1 MDAVSVCFSIR
12 LLLKEDAMTTSDG
25 VTVVGGVDCHSRVHH
40 AVALDETGRQLGDRA
55 FPATG
60 SGYADLLAW
69 LRGFGTVTVVG
80 VESTGS
86 YGAAL
91 TRFLL
96 QAELRV
102 VEVNQ
107 PHAHLRRRRGK
118 TDAVD
123 AEAAA
128 RKVLSGEATAI
139 PKEMS
144 GAVEA
149 IRQLRIA
156 RRSAVSA
163 RSIALCQ
170 LGDLIVT
177 APAAL
182 RARLTRK
189 TLRGQATTCA
199 RLRPNRR
206 ELTDP
211 VQATKLA
218 LRTLAR
224 RIAALDAEIA
234 RLDEHL
240 EQLVRAVA
248 PRTIALLGIGPQHAG
263 QLLVTAGQ
271 NITRLHSEAAFAH
284 LCGVDPIPASSG
296 KTIRHRLNPGG
307 DRQANSALHRI
318 AIVRLRYCERTR
330 VYAARRTTEG
340 RSKREIIRCLKR
352 YIAREVYRTLCADL
366 APPAAA

>member
-1 MDAVSVCFSIR
+1 
-12 LLLKEDAMTTSDG
+12 MTTSDG
-25 VTVVGGVDCHSRVHH
+25 AMVVGGVDCHARVHH
-40 AVALDETGRQLGDRA
+40 AVALDPTGRRLGDRA
-55 FPATG
+55 FPAT
-60 SGYADLLAW
+60 SAGYADLLGW
-69 LRGFGTVTVVG
+69 LRGFGAVAVVG

-96 QAELRV
+96 QTGVRV

-139 PKEMS
+139 PKDMS

-149 IRQLRIA
+149 IRQVRLA

-182 RARLTRK
+182 RARLSRK
-189 TLRGQATTCA
+189 TLRGQAGICA
-199 RLRPNRR
+199 HLRPNQR

-211 VQATKLA
+211 VQAAKLA

-224 RIAALDAEIA
+224 RIEALDAEIA

-240 EQLVRAVA
+240 EHLVPSVA
-248 PRTIALLGIGPQHAG
+248 PRTVALLGIGPHHAG

-296 KTIRHRLNPGG
+296 KTTRHRLNHGG
-307 DRQANSALHRI
+307 DRDANSALHMI
-318 AIVRLRYCERTR
+318 AIVRLRYCERTKA
-330 VYAARRTTEG
+330 YAARRTAEG

-352 YIAREVYRTLCADL
+352 YLAREVYRTLRADL
-366 APPAAA
+366 ASSAAA

>member
-1 MDAVSVCFSIR
+1 
-12 LLLKEDAMTTSDG
+12 MTTSDG
-25 VTVVGGVDCHSRVHH
+25 ATVVGGVDCHSRIHH
-40 AVALDETGRQLGDRA
+40 AAALDQTGRRLGDRA

-60 SGYADLLAW
+60 AGYAGLLGW
-69 LRGFGTVTVVG
+69 LRGFGAVAVVG

-96 QAELRV
+96 GAGVRV

-139 PKEMS
+139 PKDMS

-149 IRQLRIA
+149 IRQVRLA

-163 RSIALCQ
+163 RSVALCQ

-182 RARLTRK
+182 RARLSRK
-189 TLRGQATTCA
+189 TLRGQAGICA
-199 RLRPNRR
+199 RLRPNQRR
-206 ELTDP
+206 LADP
-211 VQATKLA
+211 VQAAKLA
-218 LRTLAR
+218 LRSLAR
-224 RIAALDAEIA
+224 RIEALDAEIA

-240 EQLVRAVA
+240 EQLVPAVA
-248 PRTIALLGIGPQHAG
+248 PRTVALLGIGPHHAG

-296 KTIRHRLNPGG
+296 KTTRHRLNHGG
-307 DRQANSALHRI
+307 DRDANSALHMI
-318 AIVRLRYCERTR
+318 AIVRLRYCERTKA
-330 VYAARRTTEG
+330 YAARRTAEG

-352 YIAREVYRTLCADL
+352 YLAREVYRSLRADL
-366 APPAAA
+366 AAAAAA

>member
-1 MDAVSVCFSIR
+1 
-12 LLLKEDAMTTSDG
+12 MTTSDG
-25 VTVVGGVDCHSRVHH
+25 AMVVGGVDCHARVHH
-40 AVALDETGRQLGDRA
+40 AVALDQTGRRLGDRA
-55 FPATG
+55 FPAT
-60 SGYADLLAW
+60 SAGYADLLGW
-69 LRGFGTVTVVG
+69 LRGFGAVAVVG

-96 QAELRV
+96 QTGVRV

-139 PKEMS
+139 PKDMS

-149 IRQLRIA
+149 IRQVRLA

-182 RARLTRK
+182 RARLSRK
-189 TLRGQATTCA
+189 TLRGQAGICA
-199 RLRPNRR
+199 HLRPNQR

-211 VQATKLA
+211 VQAAKLA

-224 RIAALDAEIA
+224 RIEALDAEIA

-240 EQLVRAVA
+240 EHLVPSVA
-248 PRTIALLGIGPQHAG
+248 PRTVALLGIGPHHAG

-296 KTIRHRLNPGG
+296 KTTRHRLNHGG
-307 DRQANSALHRI
+307 DRDANSALHMI
-318 AIVRLRYCERTR
+318 AIVRLRYCERTKA
-330 VYAARRTTEG
+330 YAARRTAEG

-352 YIAREVYRTLCADL
+352 YLAREVYRTLRADL
-366 APPAAA
+366 ASSAAA